1 MPPVTTDIKENETD
15 YLLDF
20 ALFLEEAE
28 RSSATIKNYLCDLN
42 YFVKW
47 FEQKTTQKF
56 KPETITPTDLRFNH
70 CGPIFSSRIGCGM

>member
-1 MPPVTTDIKENETD
+1 MPTAITDIKENEID
-15 YLLDF
+15 YLVDF

-47 FEQKTTQKF
+47 FEQ
-56 KPETITPTDLRFNH
+56 N
-70 CGPIFSSRIGCGM
+70 